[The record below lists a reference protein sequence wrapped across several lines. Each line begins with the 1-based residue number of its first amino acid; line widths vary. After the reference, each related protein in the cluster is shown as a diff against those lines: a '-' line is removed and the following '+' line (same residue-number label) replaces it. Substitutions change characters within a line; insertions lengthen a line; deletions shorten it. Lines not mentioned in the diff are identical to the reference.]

1 MNRVNLTNDQIAV
14 VMQGLEL
21 LIGKF
26 NTEAEEAQAGLT
38 ATADQVL
45 AEDLLDYLEERFS
58 HLSSN
63 RAAHS

>member
-1 MNRVNLTNDQIAV
+1 MNRVNLTNPQLQA

-26 NTEAEEAQAGLT
+26 NTEAEESQSGLT

-45 AEDLLDYLEERFS
+45 AEDLLDYLEERFG
-58 HLSSN
+58 HLSTN